1 MQPERLR
8 ELLRQ
13 EPFQPFRLHLR
24 DGRVF
29 DVPHPRLM
37 LVFRTYAI
45 LGIPA
50 PDETLPIYDYT
61 VDIPLDDIDRAEKTI
76 AADSLRPK

>member
-13 EPFQPFRLHLR
+13 KPFQPLRLHLR
-24 DGRVF
+24 DGRVY
-29 DVPHPRLM
+29 DVRHPGLL
-37 LVFRTYAI
+37 LVFPTYAV

-50 PDETLPIYDYT
+50 PDETLPVYDYT
-61 VDIPLDDIDRAEKTI
+61 VDVPLDDIDRADTTT
-76 AADSLRPK
+76 AADSLLPR